1 MTDSTPPKRGGQR
14 GNTNALKH
22 GLYSHTFTR
31 PEVNYYRLKA
41 GSFGERL
48 KAA

>member
-1 MTDSTPPKRGGQR
+1 MKKAQPYQLSQLFENNRLQ
-14 GNTNALKH
+14 AAI
-22 GLYSHTFTR
+22 FQ
-31 PEVNYYRLKA
+31 VNYYRLKA

>member
-1 MTDSTPPKRGGQR
+1 MDRYLIESP
-14 GNTNALKH
+14 
-22 GLYSHTFTR
+22 HTAEDCDKVIK
-31 PEVNYYRLKA
+31 EVNYYRLKA

>member
-1 MTDSTPPKRGGQR
+1 VKITVYLCVAEVRPE
-14 GNTNALKH
+14 
-22 GLYSHTFTR
+22 LYDNIIAPDFSSIKN
-31 PEVNYYRLKA
+31 EVNYYRLKA